1 MKRLAFRGEQ
11 IKRPLHREMRD
22 YAVKL
27 GFEDMIYL
35 NIGEPD
41 FPTPQPIIEAGRKA
55 MDEGFTHYTGER
67 GIKPLREA
75 LAEQLK
81 ASLGLEYNPEREI
94 VVTGGSSE
102 ALFAT
107 IMALVDQG
115 DEVIIF
121 SPYYPPYLSGVIAA
135 IGKPVLIPV
144 ERESF
149 NPVPEE
155 TLKKVTG
162 RTKLMMVNS
171 PCNPTGAVYG
181 ENVVRALAE
190 IAVDHDLYV
199 ISDEVYERFIFE
211 GEKHI
216 SIASFPGMAERTV
229 VVGSFSKTYAMT
241 GWRIGYVAGPEKA
254 VSGILKLRG
263 AINVCAS
270 SISQKAALAALEKAE
285 SYVSKMIREYDRRRK
300 LIYESLSRVKGFKVS
315 KPKGAFYLFPDISG
329 LEGDS
334 FKFARF
340 LVEKAHVV
348 TSPGVGFG
356 EAGEGHLRIS
366 YSASM
371 ENLKEAAERIRL
383 AVEEDWEGNIST

>member
-1 MKRLAFRGEQ
+1 
-11 IKRPLHREMRD
+11 
-22 YAVKL
+22 
-27 GFEDMIYL
+27 
-35 NIGEPD
+35 
-41 FPTPQPIIEAGRKA
+41 
-55 MDEGFTHYTGER
+55 
-67 GIKPLREA
+67 
-75 LAEQLK
+75 
-81 ASLGLEYNPEREI
+81 
-94 VVTGGSSE
+94 
-102 ALFAT
+102 
-107 IMALVDQG
+107 LVDQG

-135 IGKPVLIPV
+135 MGRPVLIPV

-155 TLKKVTG
+155 TLEKVTG

-171 PCNPTGAVYG
+171 PCNPTGSVYG
-181 ENVVRALAE
+181 EDVLRALAE

-199 ISDEVYERFIFE
+199 ISDEVYERFVFE
-211 GEKHI
+211 GEKHV

-229 VVGSFSKTYAMT
+229 VIGSFSKTYAMT

-270 SISQKAALAALEKAE
+270 SIAQKAALVALEEAE
-285 SYVSKMIREYDRRRK
+285 PYVSKMIREYDRRRK

-315 KPKGAFYLFPDISG
+315 KPKGAFYLFPDVSS
-329 LEGDS
+329 LERDS

-383 AVEEDWEGNIST
+383 AVEEAWEGNVST